1 MTDPA
6 PPPERIAVVHDWL
19 DTWRGG
25 ENVLGEV
32 LGLYPHADLYSLVD
46 FLPDDLRDRIGGRR
60 ARTSFVQRLP
70 GSRRHFRKYLPL
82 FPRAIEALD
91 VTGYDLVISISHAV
105 AKGVRKAPGALHV
118 CYCLTPMRYAW
129 DLRDAYVATL
139 GRHGGLR
146 QSLANRGLDRLREW
160 DRRSAAR
167 VDRFAA
173 ISRFIAAR
181 IDASYGRDAQVI
193 YPPVDT
199 EYFTPVTRNAAA
211 GDHYLTASRWVPYK
225 RIDAIVGAFRALPHR
240 RLVVTGDGPEAAR
253 IRAAAGPNVKFVG
266 DVSRA
271 RLRDLMRGARAFLFA
286 AEEDFGIVPIEAQA
300 CGTPVLAYGRGGA
313 TETIRGPSAP
323 GPSGAFFVEQTSES
337 IVDAVRA
344 FEDRPVPIAAADCR
358 ANAMR
363 FAIPR
368 FRAELTAFVA
378 EAWQA
383 HAAGRR

>member
-1 MTDPA
+1 
-6 PPPERIAVVHDWL
+6 
-19 DTWRGG
+19 
-25 ENVLGEV
+25 
-32 LGLYPHADLYSLVD
+32 
-46 FLPDDLRDRIGGRR
+46 
-60 ARTSFVQRLP
+60 
-70 GSRRHFRKYLPL
+70 
-82 FPRAIEALD
+82 
-91 VTGYDLVISISHAV
+91 VISISHAV

-286 AEEDFGIVPIEAQA
+286 AEEDFGIVPIEAQGLRHA
-300 CGTPVLAYGRGGA
+300 RARLWPRRRDRDHSRTQRARTERCILRRADVGIDRRRRAGVRGSAGA
-313 TETIRGPSAP
+313 
-323 GPSGAFFVEQTSES
+323 
-337 IVDAVRA
+337 
-344 FEDRPVPIAAADCR
+344 DRRRRLPRERHALRDTALSCR
-358 ANAMR
+358 AHGVR
-363 FAIPR
+363 R
-368 FRAELTAFVA
+368 R
-378 EAWQA
+378 AWQA